1 MLDLFWLLA
10 TPDAQPGDWYG
21 WITVLAA
28 HALFVGVPIGAALLA
43 LDWHQWLGATVYWLW
58 ETVQIVMFGGMLTDS
73 LTDWAA
79 VALGQAL
86 VWAAWRSRRKVL
98 AGAGGALAL
107 IAAVGVWRRSKR

>member
-21 WITVLAA
+21 WLTVFAA
-28 HALFVGVPIGAALLA
+28 HALVVGAPIGALMLA
-43 LDWHQWLGATVYWLW
+43 LRWPQAVGAVLYWLW
-58 ETVQIVMFGGMLTDS
+58 ETVQIVMFGGVLTDS
-73 LTDWAA
+73 LVDWSA

-86 VWAAWRSRRKVL
+86 VWAAWRGRRKVL

-107 IAAVGVWRRSKR
+107 IAAIGVWRRSK